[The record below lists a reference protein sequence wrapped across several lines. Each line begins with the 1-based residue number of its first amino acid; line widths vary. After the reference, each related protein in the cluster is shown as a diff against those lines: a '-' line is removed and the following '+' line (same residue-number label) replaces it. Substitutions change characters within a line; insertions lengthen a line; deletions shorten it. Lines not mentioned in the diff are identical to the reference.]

1 MDLSIV
7 VPCYNEEGNVELFS
21 EEVEKVFKGKKIKY
35 EIIFV
40 NDGSKDN
47 TIEKLYNL
55 VDSSSHKIKVVNF
68 SRNFGKESAMYAG
81 LKESKG
87 KFVTIIDADL
97 QQKPSII
104 LDMLDILNNNPDV
117 DSVAAYQEQRKEG
130 KVLAFFKNSFY
141 KLINSISD
149 VPFVQ
154 GASDFRTFRR
164 SVVNSILEIS
174 EYHRF
179 SKGIFSFVGYNTYYM
194 PYVVE
199 SRNSGET
206 SWSFKKLFNYAI
218 EGIVAFTTSPL
229 RIPVFIGMFLE
240 LIFLILLIIFL
251 ILGINSFDIIILILL
266 LLFGLLFI
274 SIGVI
279 GEYLSK
285 TYIQVK
291 NRPIYIIKNIKEN

>member
-1 MDLSIV
+1 
-7 VPCYNEEGNVELFS
+7 
-21 EEVEKVFKGKKIKY
+21 
-35 EIIFV
+35 
-40 NDGSKDN
+40 
-47 TIEKLYNL
+47 
-55 VDSSSHKIKVVNF
+55 
-68 SRNFGKESAMYAG
+68 
-81 LKESKG
+81 
-87 KFVTIIDADL
+87 
-97 QQKPSII
+97 
-104 LDMLDILNNNPDV
+104 
-117 DSVAAYQEQRKEG
+117 
-130 KVLAFFKNSFY
+130 
-141 KLINSISD
+141 
-149 VPFVQ
+149 
-154 GASDFRTFRR
+154 
-164 SVVNSILEIS
+164 
-174 EYHRF
+174 
-179 SKGIFSFVGYNTYYM
+179 M

-229 RIPVFIGMFLE
+229 RIPVFIGMLLE

>member
-117 DSVAAYQEQRKEG
+117 DTVAAYQEQRKEG
-130 KVLAFFKNSFY
+130 KVLAFFKNFFY

-194 PYVVE
+194 PYVVV

-229 RIPVFIGMFLE
+229 RIPVFIGMLLE

>member
-130 KVLAFFKNSFY
+130 KVLAFFKNFFY

-149 VPFVQ
+149 VPFVH

-229 RIPVFIGMFLE
+229 RIPVFIGMLLE
-240 LIFLILLIIFL
+240 LIFLILLTIFL